1 MPEEPQFPLLRL
13 EGADFERGTSY
24 GVAAAERIRRSIAIY
39 MPGFE
44 ERGLSVPAVRKLS
57 ADFAS
62 RIEGYAP
69 EMLREMEGIAKGA
82 ALPVEDIVMLNARTE
97 IVYGGGSTG
106 PADDGCTGV
115 IVEPSATA
123 EGKLIHAQNWDWRAH
138 CLDTTVV
145 LEVRPDHGPAYLTMV
160 EAGGLARCGFNTA
173 GLAITGN
180 FLRSEHDSGREGLP
194 LSLIRRKVLASKS
207 FAEAAAHVIE
217 TEVSFSN
224 NIMLS
229 MAEGYGVSFEKTPV
243 GTFHQ
248 EGQDGLI
255 VHSNHF
261 LSAGALA
268 RIHDC
273 GLSTSPDSLYRRRRV
288 ASYLS
293 DRRGQISIDDVK
305 EALGDRFGWPHSVC
319 RPPTAG
325 GVGGP
330 LVSTVAT
337 VVMTPEDGVMD
348 ICPAPYEHSTFT
360 RYCLEC

>member
-1 MPEEPQFPLLRL
+1 MPEQPHFPLVRM
-13 EGADFERGTSY
+13 EGAPFERGTSY

-44 ERGLSVPAVRKLS
+44 ERGLSLPEVRQMS
-57 ADFAS
+57 ADFAT
-62 RIEGYAP
+62 RIEAYAP
-69 EMLREMEGIAKGA
+69 ELLREMEGIAKGA

-97 IVYGGGSTG
+97 IVYGRGSTG

-115 IVEPSATA
+115 IVEPSLTA
-123 EGKLIHAQNWDWRAH
+123 DGKLIHAQNWDWRAH

-145 LEVRPDHGPAYLTMV
+145 LEVRPDQGPAYLTMV

-180 FLRSEHDSGREGLP
+180 FLRSEHDSGRDGLP
-194 LSLIRRKVLASKS
+194 LSLIRRKVLAASS

-217 TEVSFSN
+217 TDVSFSN

-229 MAEGYGVSFEKTPV
+229 MAEGYGISFEKTPV

-248 EGQDGLI
+248 EGEDGLV
-255 VHSNHF
+255 VHTNHF

-268 RIHDC
+268 RIRDC
-273 GLSTSPDSLYRRRRV
+273 GLSTSPDSLYRRKRV
-288 ASYLS
+288 ADQLAE
-293 DRRGQISIDDVK
+293 RRGRITIDDVK
-305 EALGDRFGWPHSVC
+305 AALGDGFGRPHSVC

-337 VVMTPEDGVMD
+337 IVMTPADGLME
-348 ICPAPYEHSTFT
+348 ICPAPYDHSTFT
-360 RYCLEC
+360 RYAL

>member
-1 MPEEPQFPLLRL
+1 MPEVSPFPLLRV
-13 EGADFERGTSY
+13 EGADYERGTSY
-24 GVAAAERIRRSIAIY
+24 GVAAAERIRRSIGIY

-57 ADFAS
+57 AEFAA

-97 IVYGGGSTG
+97 IVYGDAAKGG
-106 PADDGCTGV
+106 ADDGCTGV
-115 IVEPSATA
+115 IVEPSIAA
-123 EGKLIHAQNWDWRAH
+123 EGKLIHAQNWDWRAD

-145 LEVRPDHGPAYLTMV
+145 LNVRPEEGPDYLTMV
-160 EAGGLARCGFNTA
+160 EAGGLARCGFNSA
-173 GLAITGN
+173 GLTITGN
-180 FLRSEHDSGREGLP
+180 FLRSEHDSGRDGLP
-194 LSLIRRKVLASKS
+194 LSLIRRKVLASES
-207 FAEAAAHVIE
+207 FAQAAAHVIE

-248 EGQDGLI
+248 EGQDGLV

-268 RIHDC
+268 RILDC
-273 GLSTSPDSLYRRRRV
+273 GLSTSPDSLYRRKRV
-288 ASYLS
+288 ADHLNEL
-293 DRRGQISIDDVK
+293 RGRITVQDVK
-305 EALGDRFGWPHSVC
+305 SALGDRFAWPHSVC

-337 VVMTPEDGVMD
+337 VVMVPADGVME
-348 ICPAPYEHSTFT
+348 ICPAPYERSNFT
-360 RYCLEC
+360 RYVLE